1 MRTEERVWM
10 APMDT
15 PAIACPATPEVI
27 VREVGDVTMLKL
39 NDITKMTIECVSAE
53 VDECESNPCL
63 NGGSCI
69 DLFNGFACN
78 CTRGFGGRQCND
90 SEYNSK
96 LIALQ

>member
-1 MRTEERVWM
+1 MWM

-27 VREVGDVTMLKL
+27 VRQVGDVMVRKL
-39 NDITKMTIECVSAE
+39 DEMKKIINTIIECVSAE